1 MSSQPPNEFSDFL
14 SKTTADEGPVSTRN
28 IPRQKKRRHKR
39 KKRRGQRA
47 S

>member
-1 MSSQPPNEFSDFL
+1 MNGRDPNQFSDFL